1 MDQAELHVA
10 PWEMASRGIGG
21 LVPSA
26 LRHVADHPLPR
37 FRTIGLPR
45 TPINQPQNLGAAEP
59 GVSGSE
65 RTGSAVMPSVSSNFC
80 HLGEGVT
87 VLWEVLRD
95 GGSGVAGCVR
105 ADISPMA

>member
-45 TPINQPQNLGAAEP
+45 TPINQPQNQLAQRNPAGWQ
-59 GVSGSE
+59 GLVGLVSGSE

-80 HLGEGVT
+80 HHDNAPYEAHDHGT
-87 VLWEVLRD
+87 SR
-95 GGSGVAGCVR
+95 
-105 ADISPMA
+105 